1 MSDLY
6 LKAPDEATM
15 ATALEALGVDGVYI
29 DVIGLDPV
37 RSIGIDADGNPITE
51 VCTGYHV
58 NVRTTF
64 ELSEEQVL
72 AIEPFAIVAPNTPM
86 RVWL

>member
-6 LKAPDEATM
+6 LKATDEASI
-15 ATALEALGVDGVYI
+15 APALEALGTDGVYVDI
-29 DVIGLDPV
+29 IGLDPV
-37 RSIGIDADGNPITE
+37 RTVGIDADGNPITE

-64 ELSEEQVL
+64 ELSEEQAL
-72 AIEPFAIVAPNTPM
+72 AIEPFAIIAPNTPM

>member
-6 LKAPDEATM
+6 LKAPDEAAM
-15 ATALEALGVDGVYI
+15 ATALEALGTDGVYI

-37 RSIGIDADGNPITE
+37 RTIGIDADGNPITE

-64 ELSEEQVL
+64 ELSEEQA
-72 AIEPFAIVAPNTPM
+72 AIIDPITIVAPNTPM